1 MIFLVI
7 NYNFSVGVMDK
18 GKQYEKLNEL
28 SRKMLEILFEYYFE
42 EYKFGIEDLP
52 NNLINTKYKKQF
64 EKLIKQAKMQEKLTY
79 DEYKKELFF
88 HSYDGKLKIYQSLF
102 NDFFNQKT
110 SECDIYSNVKPEKE
124 YIKNFSWFYDMSA
137 NYVSEFLASNQDITE
152 DSLFEVIDA
161 IDFELDINS
170 PDQIPLT
177 EKEKEFDKEM
187 TKFILSYIHFDTR
200 NTNSKNSFNDY
211 YEKYCLANN
220 ILKISTK
227 NNIFYDFN
235 SKDKYRNYG
244 DKISNFYNVNKDKI
258 TKFFTFFD
266 IEKTLFS
273 FEKLCKEDF
282 YLSFDIYN
290 EKTKRTNLF
299 LLHHFSKYTKNYN
312 QKTIDVVIFDN
323 NKKSISIYPI
333 DANDFTKK
341 FRKIK
346 SKYNSP
352 K

>member
-1 MIFLVI
+1 MNKEKEF
-7 NYNFSVGVMDK
+7 
-18 GKQYEKLNEL
+18 EKLNKL
-28 SRKMLEILFEYYFE
+28 SGKMLEILFDYYFE
-42 EYKFGIEDLP
+42 EYKFSIEDLP
-52 NNLINTKYKKQF
+52 NFLLNTTYKKQF
-64 EKLIKQAKMQEKLTY
+64 EKLIKQAKRQEKLTC

-88 HSYDGKLKIYQSLF
+88 HANGGKLETYQSLF

-110 SECDIYSNVKPEKE
+110 SECEIYSNTKPDKY
-124 YIKNFSWFYDMSA
+124 YIKNFSWFYDMVAS
-137 NYVSEFLASNQDITE
+137 NVSKYLASNQEITK
-152 DSLFEVIDA
+152 DSLFEVIDS

-200 NTNSKNSFNDY
+200 NIYSKNSFNDY

-220 ILKISTK
+220 KLKISTK

-244 DKISNFYNVNKDKI
+244 DKISNFYNVNKNKI

-266 IEKTLFS
+266 IEETLFS

-299 LLHHFSKYTKNYN
+299 LLHHFSKYTNNYN
-312 QKTIDVVIFDN
+312 QQTIDVVMFD
-323 NKKSISIYPI
+323 KDEKSVSIYPI

-346 SKYNSP
+346 SKYNSS
-352 K
+352 KC